1 MLKDKTDR
9 SEITLCSQL
18 RFNTDIFGQVEV
30 DQPTKIPVPAV
41 GVKHDIPEADISMEN
56 TTLQQHI
63 AVP

>member
-1 MLKDKTDR
+1 MLKDETDR

-41 GVKHDIPEADISMEN
+41 GIKRDILEADIPVED
-56 TTLQQHI
+56 TTLQHHI